1 MNCSPTSAARGLF
14 TKELDEAMLDG
25 RIDIAVHSMKD
36 MPSLLPEGIAAHAVM
51 PREDPREAFISNTSK
66 DMAGLPAG
74 ARVGTASLR
83 RSAQVRRARP
93 DLSVVPLRGNVDTR
107 LRKLDTGEVD
117 ATFLAVAGLR
127 RLGKEAVITQAV
139 PVHDMLPA
147 VGQGALCA
155 TCRTGD
161 LQAGTLLETLAEAEV
176 TSCVMAERAMLAA
189 LNGSC
194 RTPIAG
200 HAVIGP
206 SGELTLKGM
215 IACPDGSEMV
225 ADEAAGPAA
234 EAGGIGAGLA
244 RTLLAGASPALVKA
258 ITESRERAAAAHPP
272 YGARTVLAMRVLV
285 TRPREDA
292 AGLAEALTALGCEA
306 VLEPLFHVEFMGY
319 GGAGYVRCARPAAD
333 QRQWGPGIGPP
344 GCLQG
349 AAGLRR
355 RRRDCVGGRGGGVRA
370 GAFGGRR
377 GRPIGRAGHGPDAP

>member
-1 MNCSPTSAARGLF
+1 MSAHSALRIGTRGSPLALAQTGQVIARLTELHPRLGEPRAVETVVVSTTGDRVRHELLSDLGGKGLF

-36 MPSLLPEGIAAHAVM
+36 MPTVLPDGIAAHAVM
-51 PREDPREAFISNTSK
+51 PREDPRDAFISHKSK

-107 LRKLDTGEVD
+107 LKKLDAGEVD

-155 TCRTGD
+155 TCRTDD
-161 LQAGTLLETLAEAEV
+161 LRAGTLLETLAEAEV
-176 TSCVMAERAMLAA
+176 TACVMAERAMLAA

-200 HAVIGP
+200 HAAIGP

-215 IACPDGSEMV
+215 IARPDGSEMV
-225 ADEAAGPAA
+225 ADEASGPAA
-234 EAGGIGAGLA
+234 AAERVGTGLA
-244 RTLLAGASPALVKA
+244 RTLFANAGPALVKA
-258 ITESRERAAAAHPP
+258 ITESREQAIAVHPD
-272 YGARTVLAMRVLV
+272 LE
-285 TRPREDA
+285 RE
-292 AGLAEALTALGCEA
+292 
-306 VLEPLFHVEFMGY
+306 
-319 GGAGYVRCARPAAD
+319 RS
-333 QRQWGPGIGPP
+333 
-344 GCLQG
+344 
-349 AAGLRR
+349 
-355 RRRDCVGGRGGGVRA
+355 
-370 GAFGGRR
+370 
-377 GRPIGRAGHGPDAP
+377 